1 VQPLRRWVPGA
12 AKHPAAAG
20 VLPADGPAGGPAD
33 GPLVEAS
40 PQDIAFC
47 LALHSHGGVAV
58 AEDGFKAEAEL
69 LRMRRAGLLDLQR
82 DQAPPFA
89 VTRVALSPKAR
100 ELVSRAGR
108 GKAGGGR
115 EGVAANEKKQATT
128 AESRQE
134 WTLRR
139 SGFEVARG
147 MLNAAVKSEIA
158 AWKGAGGPGG
168 YSALEIRI
176 LTRISEIEVPFP
188 A

>member
-12 AKHPAAAG
+12 AKSATAAG
-20 VLPADGPAGGPAD
+20 VLPAGGAAD
-33 GPLVEAS
+33 GPVDGPLAEAS

-47 LALHSHGGVAV
+47 LALHSHGGIAV
-58 AEDGFKAEAEL
+58 AEEGFKAEAEL

-108 GKAGGGR
+108 GKTSGGR
-115 EGVAANEKKQATT
+115 DGVAAHQKKPAPTVD
-128 AESRQE
+128 SRQE
-134 WTLRR
+134 WTQRR

-158 AWKGAGGPGG
+158 AWKVAGGPGG

-176 LTRISEIEVPFP
+176 LTRISEIEAPFP
-188 A
+188 V

>member
-1 VQPLRRWVPGA
+1 MPPLRRWVPGA
-12 AKHPAAAG
+12 ARNPAAAG
-20 VLPADGPAGGPAD
+20 PLAADGLAD
-33 GPLVEAS
+33 EPLPEAS

-47 LALHSHGGVAV
+47 SALHSHGGVAV
-58 AEDGFKAEAEL
+58 AEEGFKAEAEL

-89 VTRVALSPKAR
+89 VTRVALSQKAR
-100 ELVSRAGR
+100 DLVSRAGR
-108 GKAGGGR
+108 AKTGGGR
-115 EGVAANEKKQATT
+115 ANVAANERKQAAT
-128 AESRQE
+128 ADPQQE
-134 WTLRR
+134 WMLRR

-176 LTRISEIEVPFP
+176 LTRISEIKVPFP
-188 A
+188 V

>member
-1 VQPLRRWVPGA
+1 M
-12 AKHPAAAG
+12 PA
-20 VLPADGPAGGPAD
+20 L
-33 GPLVEAS
+33 L
-40 PQDIAFC
+40 
-47 LALHSHGGVAV
+47 SHGGVAV
-58 AEDGFKAEAEL
+58 AEEGFKAEAEL

-108 GKAGGGR
+108 AKTSGGRDGCCRERDEAGGDAR
-115 EGVAANEKKQATT
+115 IPQ
-128 AESRQE
+128 QE

-158 AWKGAGGPGG
+158 AWKVAGGPGG

-176 LTRISEIEVPFP
+176 LTRISEIEAPFP
-188 A
+188 V

>member
-1 VQPLRRWVPGA
+1 MQPLRRWIPGA
-12 AKHPAAAG
+12 ARNPVSAG
-20 VLPADGPAGGPAD
+20 TLPAGGPAD
-33 GPLVEAS
+33 GPVDGPLPEAS

-47 LALHSHGGVAV
+47 SALLSHGGVAV
-58 AEDGFKAEAEL
+58 AEEGFKAEAEL

-108 GKAGGGR
+108 AKTSGGR
-115 EGVAANEKKQATT
+115 DGVAVEERKLAAATDPQ
-128 AESRQE
+128 QE

-158 AWKGAGGPGG
+158 AWKVAGGPGG

-176 LTRISEIEVPFP
+176 LTRISEIKVPFP
-188 A
+188 V